1 MTTLTAFILGF
12 AGVAIASIVTR
23 AWTKI
28 EQIRSIAAMHEAN
41 ARITEANREV
51 LAHIRAMRPAGAAP
65 ASFGLEGAGAMAQ
78 RADTERPNAQII
90 PIRKPE
96 EPQT

>member
-51 LAHIRAMRPAGAAP
+51 MAHIRAMRPAG
-65 ASFGLEGAGAMAQ
+65 EMAQ